1 MDKKINTDNIKDLS
15 LSEIINYSK
24 EAAKFME
31 SYKIQYY
38 YNPNLLLKEVLEEKE
53 IEKFISAL
61 EETIN
66 NNKDKKN
73 ISKKNLIELSEY
85 IVLVHHTYV
94 RKTLQEIAGEK
105 RNLKVKQPSE
115 IMDEVDRLLKL
126 LSKDMIMHMEKEER
140 ILFPLIKY
148 LVDTDKF
155 HEKPKTRNYGTVIN
169 PIRQMLFEHKTAL
182 EIISRIN
189 DLLNIIISVETNKE
203 ELHQFILLINEF
215 ESDLHLHIHLENNI
229 LFPKTIELET
239 KLLHN

>member
-1 MDKKINTDNIKDLS
+1 MYKKINIENIMVLS
-15 LSEIINYSK
+15 LSEIINNSLD
-24 EAAKFME
+24 AAKIFE

-38 YNPNLLLKEVLEEKE
+38 CNSNQLLNEVLEEKE

-61 EETIN
+61 EKTIEST
-66 NNKDKKN
+66 KDQKN
-73 ISKKNLIELSEY
+73 ISNKNLIELSEY

-94 RKTLQEIAGEK
+94 RKTLQEIATKRKKLTEK
-105 RNLKVKQPSE
+105 QSFEN
-115 IMDEVDRLLKL
+115 MGEVDRLLEL

-148 LVDTDKF
+148 LVDTERF

-169 PIRQMLFEHKTAL
+169 PIRQMLFEHETAL
-182 EIISRIN
+182 EIIGKIN
-189 DLLNIIISVETNKE
+189 DLLNTIINVETNKV
-203 ELHQFILLINEF
+203 ELQQFISLINEF

-229 LFPKTIELET
+229 LFPKTIELEN

>member
-1 MDKKINTDNIKDLS
+1 MDRKINTDNIKDLS
-15 LSEIINYSK
+15 LSEIINNSLD
-24 EAAKFME
+24 AAKIFE

-38 YNPNLLLKEVLEEKE
+38 CNPNQLLMEVLEEKE
-53 IEKFISAL
+53 IEKFILSL
-61 EETIN
+61 EKNSEDT
-66 NNKDKKN
+66 KDKKN
-73 ISKKNLIELSEY
+73 ISTKNLIELSEY

-94 RKTLQEIAGEK
+94 RKTLQEIAGKK
-105 RNLKVKQPSE
+105 RKLTVKQSSE
-115 IMDEVDRLLKL
+115 NMDEVDRLLML

-169 PIRQMLFEHKTAL
+169 PIRQMLFEHETAL
-182 EIISRIN
+182 EIIGKIN
-189 DLLNIIISVETNKE
+189 DLLNIIISIETNNE
-203 ELHQFILLINEF
+203 ELQQFISLINEF

-229 LFPKTIELET
+229 LFPKTIELEN